1 MARRAELK
9 TSTQPDA
16 EPLVLIRLS
25 ALEPEAIRV
34 DGVWISPDEQG
45 WVRASEAAEL
55 VKAGMAF
62 EVRA

>member
-9 TSTQPDA
+9 TSTQPA
-16 EPLVLIRLS
+16 EPFVLIRLS
-25 ALEPEAIRV
+25 PDEPEAIRV

-45 WVRASEAAEL
+45 WVRASEAAKL
-55 VKAGMAF
+55 VKAGQAF